1 MQQPLRRITRITRCL
16 EIGSLGV
23 RRAVSPQLERT
34 RTVSGWPHRTEGSDI
49 SQIPQQCVITR
60 TFGTSS
66 SRHARRN
73 TPQATEPSTQTT
85 LLAAIE
91 SKVKE
96 YQHAVKQQ
104 ANTTDVE
111 EQIKLARIVKD
122 LEPLAGAWQEYTD
135 VKNAMTEAE
144 TLLQDPD
151 PGMRSLASE
160 ELSGLDEQMTELL
173 EDRLPALLLPPSATA
188 SLGAMIELKA
198 GVGGDEAALFVEQVM
213 RMYIRYAQTKGWR
226 TEILSKTAGSIGT
239 GAGTGLKD
247 VTIKIDGEGAFG
259 DFRFE
264 RGVHRVQRVPA
275 TESAGRVH
283 TSTIA
288 VVVLPVMEKI
298 DATDDLVDESDV
310 KTEVMRSRGAG
321 GQHVN
326 KTESAVRLTHI
337 PTGITVSMQDSRS
350 QHQNKAWAWQILR
363 ARLLDQRLVQQAEDR
378 RKTRQSQVKG
388 MDRSDKVR
396 TYNFPQDRVT
406 DHRIGLTMTGL
417 DSVLEGEG
425 LESVMQQLKDHQ
437 RSLRMESLLQ
447 TGEDIDE

>member
-1 MQQPLRRITRITRCL
+1 MKPCTRRLAQSICALQRGSGIATAVPRHTLRRGTASL
-16 EIGSLGV
+16 ES
-23 RRAVSPQLERT
+23 
-34 RTVSGWPHRTEGSDI
+34 
-49 SQIPQQCVITR
+49 
-60 TFGTSS
+60 
-66 SRHARRN
+66 
-73 TPQATEPSTQTT
+73 QATASYGCRASSFPSFPGHAFCTSVARLAKKGSHVAAKTTQDT
-85 LLAAIE
+85 LLSAIE
-91 SKVKE
+91 SKVQE
-96 YQHAVKQQ
+96 YQNAVAQQ
-104 ANTTDVE
+104 SGETDVE
-111 EQIKLARIVKD
+111 TQIELARVVKG
-122 LEPLAGAWQEYTD
+122 LEPLAGAWQEYMD
-135 VKNAMTEAE
+135 AKSAMAEAE
-144 TLLQDPD
+144 TLLQDSD
-151 PGMRSLASE
+151 PAMRSLASE
-160 ELSGLDEQMTELL
+160 ELAALEEQMSELL
-173 EDRLPALLLPPSATA
+173 QDRLPALLLPPSSTA
-188 SLGAMIELKA
+188 ALGAMIELKA

-213 RMYIRYAQTKGWR
+213 RMYTRYAQAKGWR

-247 VTIKIDGEGAFG
+247 VTIKVDGDGAFG

-288 VVVLPVMEKI
+288 VVVLPVMEKV
-298 DATDDLVDESDV
+298 DASDDLVHEKDV

-396 TYNFPQDRVT
+396 TYNFPQDRIT
-406 DHRIGLTMTGL
+406 DHRIGLTLTGI
-417 DSVLEGEG
+417 DAVLEGEA
-425 LESVMQQLKDHQ
+425 LENVIAQLKEHQ
-437 RSLRMESLLQ
+437 RSLRMESLLEI
-447 TGEDIDE
+447 GEDIGD